1 MLSIHVA
8 YTFCQFS
15 AMTRHILIID
25 DELDIQAVAQLALQT
40 VAGWKVSTASSG
52 AEGITIAR
60 SGNLDAILLDV
71 MMPDMD
77 GIMTLQALQSNP
89 DTQFIPVIL
98 MTAKTQVSDRERFA
112 KLGISGLI
120 SKPFKAMLLADQ
132 ISGTLDW
139 QVGGANLDVGI

>member
-1 MLSIHVA
+1 MIK
-8 YTFCQFS
+8 
-15 AMTRHILIID
+15 HILIID

-52 AEGITIAR
+52 AEGVTIAR
-60 SGNLDAILLDV
+60 DMIPDAILLDV

-77 GIMTLQALQSNP
+77 GIMTLQALQADP
-89 DTQFIPVIL
+89 DTQLIPVIL

-132 ISGTLDW
+132 ISGTLEW
-139 QVGGANLDVGI
+139 EGEN